1 MSGNKWQSPLH
12 MAAQKGHNGIV
23 CLLLEQDVDCNEG
36 DSEGLTPLMH
46 AVIGGFQDVA
56 GSLLARGARVGAT
69 DGQDRSAL
77 HWAVVHR
84 REALLR
90 LLLEHWA
97 GDGGG
102 DERGVVDGYDAD
114 GKTPLHAAIE
124 AGFEAGVHVLL
135 EFGADVKSRAGVS

>member
-1 MSGNKWQSPLH
+1 
-12 MAAQKGHNGIV
+12 
-23 CLLLEQDVDCNEG
+23 
-36 DSEGLTPLMH
+36 MH
-46 AVIGGFQDVA
+46 ATIGGFQDA
-56 GSLLARGARVGAT
+56 ASSLLARGARVGAT
-69 DGQDRSAL
+69 DSQNRTAL

-90 LLLEHWA
+90 LLLEHCA
-97 GDGGG
+97 GG

-124 AGFEAGVHVLL
+124 AGFEAGVQVLL